1 MLTLSNYKRGA
12 DYTLKVWRQQE
23 SNLGHET
30 AVLSTRP
37 SYQWPICRHRVTF
50 NERGIC
56 SVQAETIFGLFEKV
70 RVKSF

>member
-50 NERGIC
+50 NERGIS
-56 SVQAETIFGLFEKV
+56 SVKDETILLAFS
-70 RVKSF
+70 RKSE